1 MEMQLTPVTNR
12 PLFMNKQ
19 LEKVTQSI
27 LKAGTNI
34 QSNRYGIAALLAKVQ
49 SEGLFK
55 DDGFGNASEYACQTF
70 GMEKSLS
77 YDLIKLG
84 QQYTRP
90 ILNDKGKTIGF
101 CSNLIPPANPE
112 TQDAPLLDFT
122 PTQIIRFMTLGREK
136 VLDLIKEEKL
146 TPRMTI
152 REILAVVKAN
162 KPPKALETS
171 FKEQE
176 PEQATEQ
183 EPEQA
188 TEQEPE
194 QATEQEPATVYSR
207 NLYDFDNVWSEWL
220 IAELRKRGFKVYDV
234 NGIEMVYDWSE

>member
-49 SEGLFK
+49 AEGLFK
-55 DDGFGNASEYACQTF
+55 DDGFANASEYACQTF

-84 QQYTRP
+84 QQYVRP
-90 ILNDKGKTIGF
+90 VLNDKGKTIGF
-101 CSNLIPPANPE
+101 CSNLMPPANPDK
-112 TQDAPLLDFT
+112 QDAPLLDFT

-136 VLDLIKEEKL
+136 VLELISEEKL

-152 REILAVVKAN
+152 REILAVVKEN

-171 FKEQE
+171 FAEQPTE
-176 PEQATEQ
+176 ATEQ
-183 EPEQA
+183 PTEATEA
-188 TEQEPE
+188 TEQPTEPRP
-194 QATEQEPATVYSR
+194 TE
-207 NLYDFDNVWSEWL
+207 FDTFPSTWL
-220 IAELRKRGFKVYDV
+220 IAELRARGFKVSKDNV
-234 NGIEMVYDWSE
+234 DMVFDW

>member
-84 QQYTRP
+84 QQYVRP

-101 CSNLIPPANPE
+101 CSNLIPPANPD

-136 VLDLIKEEKL
+136 VLELINDEKL

-152 REILAVVKAN
+152 REILAVVKEN

-171 FKEQE
+171 FTEQPTE
-176 PEQATEQ
+176 ATEQ
-183 EPEQA
+183 PTEA
-188 TEQEPE
+188 TEQPTEAPE
-194 QATEQEPATVYSR
+194 QPTEPRPTE
-207 NLYDFDNVWSEWL
+207 FDTFPSTWL
-220 IAELRKRGFKVYDV
+220 IAELRARGFKVSKDNV
-234 NGIEMVYDWSE
+234 DMVFDW